1 MLVFFPSSRTN
12 TSSLAE
18 MNIDKSSVQELYNSS
33 NKKTK
38 CTQTPKKK
46 VAVIAAV
53 AAAKKSHL
61 LTEVITEKEE
71 EEKGN
76 K

>member
-1 MLVFFPSSRTN
+1 MLVFLPSSRTN
-12 TSSLAE
+12 TSSQAE

-46 VAVIAAV
+46 VAVIAA
-53 AAAKKSHL
+53 AKKSHL